1 MGLIVDTV
9 VFVAFE
15 RSRTPVDLSPWEATD
30 EVFISAVTVSELL
43 VGVHRADTESR
54 RANRAAFVEAILA
67 GITVLDFTTQ
77 VARVHAELHAKLI
90 GQGQVIGAD
99 ELIIAATAR
108 LHGMSLLTDNVAEF
122 SRVPGLKVIPFGP
135 AALPRGTS

>member
-43 VGVHRADTESR
+43 VGVHRADTGSR

-77 VARVHAELHAKLI
+77 VARVHAELHAELI
-90 GQGQVIGAD
+90 GQGQVIGAHD
-99 ELIIAATAR
+99 LIIAATAR

-122 SRVPGLKVIPFGP
+122 SRVPGLKVIPFRS
-135 AALPRGTS
+135 AAFARGTT